1 MKSWSVGEE
10 DVGSKDVDRE
20 VRGDRSPTR
29 PDRLGPDTV
38 VLFGQDG
45 CSILGESVEVVGQ
58 LRSASDNPM
67 YELDALFRTDVAG
80 GLGRQQ
86 GFSFVI
92 SKPLGIARKAS
103 EGVEGDVFC
112 QLAERGL
119 STTLD
124 CQVESVPNQQ
134 QRCQLGDGCGAA
146 PQRAAVAAI
155 PRSGSRAPSS
165 T

>member
-58 LRSASDNPM
+58 LRSASDNPKM
-67 YELDALFRTDVAG
+67 CIRDRVYRNSGT
-80 GLGRQQ
+80 
-86 GFSFVI
+86 
-92 SKPLGIARKAS
+92 
-103 EGVEGDVFC
+103 GVQIRRNAQIF
-112 QLAERGL
+112 
-119 STTLD
+119 
-124 CQVESVPNQQ
+124 N
-134 QRCQLGDGCGAA
+134 
-146 PQRAAVAAI
+146 
-155 PRSGSRAPSS
+155 
-165 T
+165 